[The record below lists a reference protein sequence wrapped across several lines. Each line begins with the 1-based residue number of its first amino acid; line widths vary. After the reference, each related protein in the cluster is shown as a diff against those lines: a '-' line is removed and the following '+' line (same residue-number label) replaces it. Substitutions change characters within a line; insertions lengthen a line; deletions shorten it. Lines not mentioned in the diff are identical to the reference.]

1 VAIASVII
9 PAHNEANTIGRSL
22 TTLRRGMVDDDLDVV
37 VVCNGCTDSTAAVAR
52 AADPL
57 ARVIEIDRSSK
68 TEAMRVGAQLST
80 YFPRVHLDAD
90 VELSGTS
97 LRALVEPLSEPGA
110 LATAPERHPPQAGGS
125 VLVRWYYDVWEQLPN
140 VRAGLF
146 GRGVVALA
154 ERAQGRVAQHPDL
167 LNDDLVMSDAFTGQE
182 RRVVPEAIAVIR
194 PPRNVRDLVRRRIR
208 VATGNV
214 QASRAGVRRASSRTA
229 LETLARMVLRR
240 PALVPRLAV
249 FVAVN
254 AVARLAARRAVR
266 AGDFTTWQRDESSR
280 G

>member
-1 VAIASVII
+1 MAIASVVI
-9 PAHNEANTIGRSL
+9 PAHNEAGTIGRSL
-22 TTLRRGMVDDDLDVV
+22 TTLRRGMDEDDLDVV
-37 VVCNGCTDSTAAVAR
+37 VVCNGCTDNTAAVAR

-57 ARVIEIDRSSK
+57 ARVIEISQPSK
-68 TEAMRVGAQLST
+68 AEAMRVGAAASR

-97 LRALVEPLSEPGA
+97 LRALVEPLFEPGV
-110 LATAPERHPPQAGGS
+110 LATAPARHLPREDCS
-125 VLVRWYYDVWEQLPN
+125 ILVRWYYDVWELLPN
-140 VRAGLF
+140 VRGGLY

-154 ERAQGRVAQHPDL
+154 ERAHSRVARQPDL

-182 RRVVPEAIAVIR
+182 RRVVPGAVAVIR

-214 QASRAGVRRASSRTA
+214 QASRAGVRHESSRT
-229 LETLARMVLRR
+229 TPQYLARMVLVQ
-240 PALVPRLAV
+240 PLLAPRVAV

-266 AGDFTTWQRDESSR
+266 SGDFTTWQRDESSR
-280 G
+280 A

>member
-1 VAIASVII
+1 
-9 PAHNEANTIGRSL
+9 
-22 TTLRRGMVDDDLDVV
+22 
-37 VVCNGCTDSTAAVAR
+37 
-52 AADPL
+52 
-57 ARVIEIDRSSK
+57 
-68 TEAMRVGAQLST
+68 
-80 YFPRVHLDAD
+80 
-90 VELSGTS
+90 
-97 LRALVEPLSEPGA
+97 
-110 LATAPERHPPQAGGS
+110 